1 MFIKQFKYSADNLGY
16 LVYSTSQGVAIDAGN
31 VDEILA
37 FAKEKG
43 IQIKYITNTHSHHD
57 HITGNHRLLE
67 KTKAQFVD
75 CQTITSDQTLT
86 IDDETLDVFP
96 TPGHTQESVTFA
108 ADDFLV
114 TGDTLFNGTVGNCFT
129 GDLKT
134 FYRSLKR
141 LMAYPETTKI
151 FAGHDYVLESIKYA
165 KIIEPENVFI
175 EEFSKQYSPD
185 LVVSTLADELKV
197 NPYIRFN
204 APGMIENLKQR
215 QISANT
221 EFARFE
227 AIMEIY

>member
-16 LVYSTSQGVAIDAGN
+16 LVYSSSQGMAIDAGA
-31 VDEILA
+31 VDETLA
-37 FAKEKG
+37 FAKENR
-43 IQIKYITNTHSHHD
+43 IHIKYVTNTHSHHD
-57 HITGNHRLLE
+57 HITGNHRLLD

-75 CQTITSDQTLT
+75 CQTITLDQTLKL
-86 IDDETLDVFP
+86 DDEMLDVFP
-96 TPGHTQESVTFA
+96 TPGHTQDSVTFA
-108 ADDFLV
+108 ANGFLV

-151 FAGHDYVLESIKYA
+151 FAGHDYVLDSVKYA
-165 KIIEPENVFI
+165 KIIEPENIFI
-175 EEFSKQYSPD
+175 EQFYKQYSPD

-204 APGMIENLKQR
+204 APGMIENLKKK
-215 QISANT
+215 T
-221 EFARFE
+221 EYCQHRVCPV
-227 AIMEIY
+227 